1 MYPTPMSILWCSLF
15 YGANKIH
22 GFRNQKL
29 EMGIVPLTVVLT
41 NTLAVNLEA
50 SGSQRN
56 KGAL

>member
-1 MYPTPMSILWCSLF
+1 
-15 YGANKIH
+15 
-22 GFRNQKL
+22 
-29 EMGIVPLTVVLT
+29 MGIVPLTVILT